1 VRDQK
6 NVLREAGR
14 QDLPILLF
22 TSTLNILGCWGGV
35 GLTSSAI
42 VYFLC
47 FVWFATLENE
57 KVYLLLVR
65 SR

>member
-1 VRDQK
+1 MRDQK

-14 QDLPILLF
+14 QDLPIPNPPLYF
-22 TSTLNILGCWGGV
+22 YFKYFGMLGGF
-35 GLTSSAI
+35 TSSAI